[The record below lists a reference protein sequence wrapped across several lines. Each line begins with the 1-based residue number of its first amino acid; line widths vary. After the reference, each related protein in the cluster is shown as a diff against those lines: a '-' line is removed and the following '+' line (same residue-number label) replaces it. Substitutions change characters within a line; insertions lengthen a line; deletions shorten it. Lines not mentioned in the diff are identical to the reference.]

1 MPGMADLTSLLMT
14 ADPLGGAFTHAV
26 DLATELAARGVRVTL
41 ATMGGK
47 LSRSQERAA
56 LSVKR
61 LTLIQSSFRLEW
73 MDDAWEDVKRAGDW
87 LLEIERRVRPEIV
100 QLSSYAHGA
109 LPFSAPRIIVAH
121 SCALSWWQ
129 AVTGTPPPPAYD
141 AYRAAVKAGL
151 AAADAVVTPTGTM
164 LRALVGHYGQPPWPR
179 IIPAAASPGAFRPSA
194 KEASIATVGR
204 LWDPAKNIVAL
215 GDIAATLPW
224 PIYAAG
230 SNTDLDGQ
238 RRRLRT
244 LHPLGELSRP
254 EVASLLSRA
263 AIFALPA
270 RYESY
275 GLSVLEAALAGCAL
289 VLGDIPELR
298 ETWNDSAL
306 YVAPEDRR
314 SLARALRSL
323 IDDPE
328 RRLDLARRSRARA
341 LARAPE
347 RTASA
352 YLALYAELQRACR
365 KSPEPMTRSLATAMP
380 RPAEW
385 V

>member
-1 MPGMADLTSLLMT
+1 MADLTSVLMT

-26 DLATELAARGVRVTL
+26 DLATELCARGIRVTL

-56 LSVKR
+56 LEVKR

-73 MDDAWEDVKRAGDW
+73 MDDAWEDVRRAGDW

-109 LPFSAPRIIVAH
+109 LHFSAPRIIIAH
-121 SCALSWWQ
+121 SCALSWWR
-129 AVTGTPPPPAYD
+129 AVTGTPPPSTYD
-141 AYRAAVKAGL
+141 AYRVAVKAGL

-164 LRALVGHYGQPPWPR
+164 LRALEGHYGPPKRPR
-179 IIPAAASPGAFRPSA
+179 IIPAAASPREFRPSA

-215 GDIAATLPW
+215 GDVAAKLPW
-224 PIYAAG
+224 PVYAAG

-238 RRRLRT
+238 RRHVRT

-270 RYESY
+270 RYESH

-298 ETWNDSAL
+298 ETWSDSAL
-306 YVAPEDRR
+306 YVAPDDRQ
-314 SLARALRSL
+314 SLARALHAL
-323 IDDPE
+323 IDEPE
-328 RRLDLARRSRARA
+328 RRLELARRSRARA

-352 YLALYAELQRACR
+352 YLALYAEVQRGHG
-365 KSPEPMTRSLATAMP
+365 KSPQVDPRGLAPTRP
-380 RPAEW
+380 HPAEW
-385 V
+385 Q

>member
-1 MPGMADLTSLLMT
+1 MADVTSLLMT
-14 ADPLGGAFTHAV
+14 ADPLGGAFSHAI
-26 DLATELAARGVRVTL
+26 DLAAELANRGVRVTL
-41 ATMGGK
+41 ATMGGR

-56 LSVKR
+56 LEVKR
-61 LTLIQSSFRLEW
+61 LTLEQSSFRLEW
-73 MDDAWEDVKRAGDW
+73 MDDAWNDVQRAGDW
-87 LLEIERRVRPEIV
+87 LLEIERRVCPDIV
-100 QLSSYAHGA
+100 QLSGYAHGA

-121 SCALSWWQ
+121 SCALSWWE
-129 AVTGTPPPPAYD
+129 AVTGTPPPPAYE
-141 AYRAAVKAGL
+141 AYRFAVQAGL

-164 LRALVGHYGQPPWPR
+164 LRALVSHYGQPTRPR
-179 IIPAAASPGAFRPSA
+179 IIPGAAPPRAFRPSA

-204 LWDPAKNIVAL
+204 LWDPAKNIAAL
-215 GDIAATLPW
+215 GDVAAALPW

-230 SNTDLDGQ
+230 SNIDLDGQ
-238 RRRLRT
+238 PRRLRT

-270 RYESY
+270 RYESF

-289 VLGDIPELR
+289 VLGDIPALR
-298 ETWNDSAL
+298 ETWNDSAV
-306 YVAPEDRR
+306 YVAPDDRR
-314 SLARALRSL
+314 ALTRALEAL
-323 IDDPE
+323 IDEPE
-328 RRLDLARRSRARA
+328 RRFDLARRSRARA

-352 YLALYAELQRACR
+352 YLALYAEVRRAR
-365 KSPEPMTRSLATAMP
+365 GKSPETRHRSITAGIP
-380 RPAEW
+380 HPAEW

>member
-1 MPGMADLTSLLMT
+1 MAELTSLLMT

-26 DLATELAARGVRVTL
+26 DLAAELASRGVSVTL
-41 ATMGGK
+41 ATMGGR

-56 LSVKR
+56 LDVKR
-61 LTLIQSSFRLEW
+61 LTLVQSSFRLEW
-73 MDDAWEDVKRAGDW
+73 MDDAWGDVWRAGDW
-87 LLEIERRVRPEIV
+87 LLEIERRTCPDVV
-100 QLSSYAHGA
+100 QLSGYAHGA
-109 LPFSAPRIIVAH
+109 LPFKAPRIIVAH

-129 AVTGTPPPPAYD
+129 AVTGTPPPPAYE
-141 AYRAAVKAGL
+141 AYRLAVQAGL
-151 AAADAVVTPTGTM
+151 ASADAVVTPTGTM
-164 LRALVGHYGQPPWPR
+164 LRALVGHYGSPIRPR
-179 IIPAAASPGAFRPSA
+179 IIPGAVPPQAFRPSA

-204 LWDPAKNIVAL
+204 LWDPAKNIAAL
-215 GDIAATLPW
+215 GDVAAALPW

-230 SNTDLDGQ
+230 SNLDVDGKPRRQ
-238 RRRLRT
+238 RA

-270 RYESY
+270 RYEAF

-298 ETWNDSAL
+298 ETWSDAAL
-306 YVAPEDRR
+306 YVPPDDRR
-314 SLARALRSL
+314 ALGRALL
-323 IDDPE
+323 AMIDDPAS
-328 RRLDLARRSRARA
+328 RLDLARRSRARA

-352 YLALYAELQRACR
+352 YLALYAEVRRSRGCGPEAMMR
-365 KSPEPMTRSLATAMP
+365 SPASA
-380 RPAEW
+380 RPVEW
-385 V
+385 S

>member
-1 MPGMADLTSLLMT
+1 MADVTSLLMT

-26 DLATELAARGVRVTL
+26 DLAAELANRGVRVTL
-41 ATMGGK
+41 ATMGGR

-56 LSVKR
+56 LEVKK
-61 LTLIQSSFRLEW
+61 LTLVQSSFRLEW
-73 MDDAWEDVKRAGDW
+73 MDDAWGDVWRAGDW
-87 LLEIERRVRPEIV
+87 LLEIERRTCPDIV
-100 QLSSYAHGA
+100 QLSGYAHGA
-109 LPFSAPRIIVAH
+109 LPFNAPRIIVAH

-129 AVTGTPPPPAYD
+129 AVTGTPPPAAYE
-141 AYRAAVKAGL
+141 AYRLAVQAGL
-151 AAADAVVTPTGTM
+151 AAANAVVTPTGTM
-164 LRALVGHYGQPPWPR
+164 LRALVGHYGHPIRPR
-179 IIPAAASPGAFRPSA
+179 IIPGAAPPGAFRPSA

-204 LWDPAKNIVAL
+204 LWDPAKNIAAL
-215 GDIAATLPW
+215 GDVAAALPW

-230 SNTDLDGQ
+230 SNIDLDGKP
-238 RRRLRT
+238 RRLRT

-270 RYESY
+270 RYESF

-298 ETWNDSAL
+298 ETWNDSAI
-306 YVAPEDRR
+306 YVPPEDRR
-314 SLARALRSL
+314 ALGRALRAM
-323 IDDPE
+323 IDEPE

-352 YLALYAELQRACR
+352 YLALYAEVRKGRGRA
-365 KSPEPMTRSLATAMP
+365 PEAFP
-380 RPAEW
+380 RPHAAAPRLPVEW
-385 V
+385 S

>member
-1 MPGMADLTSLLMT
+1 MADVTSLLMT

-26 DLATELAARGVRVTL
+26 DLAAELATRGVHVTL
-41 ATMGGK
+41 ATMGGR

-56 LSVKR
+56 REVKR
-61 LTLIQSSFRLEW
+61 LTLLQSSFRLEW
-73 MDDAWEDVKRAGDW
+73 MDDAWGDVRRAGDW
-87 LLEIERRVRPEIV
+87 LLEIERRVCPDIV

-109 LPFSAPRIIVAH
+109 LPFAAPRIIVAH

-141 AYRAAVKAGL
+141 AYRVAVKAGL
-151 AAADAVVTPTGTM
+151 AVADAVVTPTGTM
-164 LRALVGHYGQPPWPR
+164 LRALEGHYGHPLRTR
-179 IIPAAASPGAFRPSA
+179 IIPAATSPRAFRPSA

-215 GDIAATLPW
+215 GDIAAALPW

-230 SNTDLDGQ
+230 SNTDLDGR

-244 LHPLGELSRP
+244 LHPLGELGRP

-270 RYESY
+270 RYESF
-275 GLSVLEAALAGCAL
+275 GLSALEAALAGCAL
-289 VLGDIPELR
+289 VLGDIPALR
-298 ETWNDSAL
+298 ETWRDSAL

-314 SLARALRSL
+314 SLAGALQAL
-323 IDDPE
+323 INDPE

-347 RTASA
+347 RAADA
-352 YLALYAELQRACR
+352 YLDLYSEVRRAR
-365 KSPEPMTRSLATAMP
+365 KRSPEPAGRSLAAAMP
-380 RPAEW
+380 HPAEW
-385 V
+385 A